1 MSKKTSSLLAIIVCV
16 VVAGVAIYFGGAW
29 MWNWL
34 LAMHGVR
41 H

>member
-1 MSKKTSSLLAIIVCV
+1 MSKKTSSMLVMIVCV
-16 VVAGVAIYFGGAW
+16 VVAALAIYFAGGW

-34 LAMHGVR
+34 LAMHGIR